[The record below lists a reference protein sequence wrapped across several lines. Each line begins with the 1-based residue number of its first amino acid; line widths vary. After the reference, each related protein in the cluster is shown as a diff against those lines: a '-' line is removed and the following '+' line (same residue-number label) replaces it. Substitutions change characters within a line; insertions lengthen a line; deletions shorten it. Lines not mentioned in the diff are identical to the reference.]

1 MWQALLSQFVGTSDE
16 LMPFRGWTL
25 SEECPTAE
33 RHNIELRIVFSQQ
46 GMIRNYFCQKRQI
59 VKFVSRNI
67 PMGGLWEGDTIS
79 IMKRQIRQKK
89 GKEDEK
95 ESN

>member
-1 MWQALLSQFVGTSDE
+1 
-16 LMPFRGWTL
+16 
-25 SEECPTAE
+25 
-33 RHNIELRIVFSQQ
+33 
-46 GMIRNYFCQKRQI
+46 
-59 VKFVSRNI
+59 
-67 PMGGLWEGDTIS
+67 MGGLWEGDTIS